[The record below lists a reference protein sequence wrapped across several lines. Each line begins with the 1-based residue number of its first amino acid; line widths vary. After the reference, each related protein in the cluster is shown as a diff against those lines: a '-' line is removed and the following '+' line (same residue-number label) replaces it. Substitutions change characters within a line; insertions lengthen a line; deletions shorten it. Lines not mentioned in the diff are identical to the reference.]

1 MSIHKVQRK
10 NARSAYAVR
19 WVDEAGRHRSRRFDR
34 KADAEK
40 WELEVRNRKQTGD
53 LISFDGGRVSL
64 AEFGREWFSSY
75 AKDHLSPETRKAYAG
90 VWDRHILPPLGGH
103 SLRRL
108 YADPQLIH
116 QFATDLAA
124 DGTGPEAI
132 KKCLTLLQGVLQRAV
147 EWNRIPDNPV
157 RKIRK
162 PTNKNKRQAIV
173 MAPAT
178 VEALR
183 AILVRDDRLGDA
195 TLISVLAYAGLRPGE
210 ALALRWKHIATKSI
224 VVEGAVSNGRHK
236 DTKTGKVRSVRLLAP
251 LADDLRAWR
260 AASTHDTDDDL
271 IFPRPNGEA
280 WSTEDWKNWTNRVF
294 QRTCL
299 EAGLG
304 RYVKRTVN
312 GNTQCSWRASNGTD
326 AGPRPYDLR
335 HSFVSLLIHEG
346 SSIVE
351 VAANA
356 GHSAT
361 MTLNT
366 YGHVIAEFD
375 PTDRRPA
382 HEQIAKARR
391 GDLRVSCPFLPRG
404 EIEPSDGEEKPLPE
418 QGFLCKPSVG
428 FEPTTPSL
436 PWKVHGVGIRSPP
449 AKKLG
454 WLTRSSSSCLAASRT
469 ISTSSDPMSSCSRR
483 ENSSNASNASSM
495 ARMSLL
501 PSRRSYVTMKCVMR
515 SPALSI
521 VPPNSLP

>member
-40 WELEVRNRKQTGD
+40 WELEVRKRKQTGD

-108 YADPQLIH
+108 YADPQLIQ

-173 MAPAT
+173 MAPTT

-260 AASTHDTDDDL
+260 AASTNDTDDDL
-271 IFPRPNGEA
+271 VFPRPNGET

-312 GNTQCSWRASNGTD
+312 GNTQRSWRASNGTD

-382 HEQIAKARR
+382 HEQIAQARR
-391 GDLRVSCPFLPRG
+391 GDLRVSCPFLAPADSAPPD
-404 EIEPSDGEEKPLPE
+404 EEEKPPPE
-418 QGFLCKPSVG
+418 RGFSCKPSVG

-436 PWKVHGVGIRSPP
+436 PWKCSTPELRGRERS
-449 AKKLG
+449 AG
-454 WLTRSSSSCLAASRT
+454 CTRRNLRGAWRSLARARPRGHPCRRAAAESDYQTSSASRPSW
-469 ISTSSDPMSSCSRR
+469 IVSSVSLIGIVTAQAMSAPRPTR
-483 ENSSNASNASSM
+483 
-495 ARMSLL
+495 
-501 PSRRSYVTMKCVMR
+501 T
-515 SPALSI
+515 
-521 VPPNSLP
+521 